1 MLQPDAKS
9 APLVLAIAGDPRLR
23 REISAVLGPEFN
35 VLELEPAALASPARW
50 LDAAAAIVCLGADD
64 DASTIAA
71 LRPLVSLPVRASL
84 VLSLGSLSNALVES
98 ALAQLEPVQVVSR
111 PCSGALLRWAV
122 ARALHSPTPG
132 RGARAHQ
139 RRAPAL
145 LGVSAAIRQVLDQV
159 KQVAASPIPVLILGE
174 TGTGKELVARAIH
187 EQSPRAGGPFIA
199 VNCGALPDTLLESE
213 LFGHRRGAFTG
224 ADHDKTGLFEV
235 ADGGTIFLDEIGDTS
250 PALQMKLLRVIET
263 HELRPLGDTQMTAI
277 DVRLVS
283 ATHRDLEAAIEEGT
297 FRQDLFY
304 RLNAVTLYVPPL
316 RRRRVD
322 IPFLAQHFAEELGD
336 EQARSIVLDEKFL
349 DALSQREFPGNVRE
363 LRNAIERAITLAAPD
378 EPISTRHLAP
388 ETRGTSA
395 YPLPQWSTLR
405 ERVERVEAQAIR
417 EALASCD
424 GNRSR
429 MAEALGLSRPGLRYK
444 MRRLGLD
451 TPDEK

>member
-35 VLELEPAALASPARW
+35 VLELEPGVLASPARW

-213 LFGHRRGAFTG
+213 LLGHRRGAFTG

-424 GNRSR
+424 GNRRR